1 MNNDQIRPAHFA
13 RLAYVYI
20 RQSSMQQVRQHTES
34 QHRQRQL
41 VQRAVALGWAEEQ
54 VVVIDED
61 LGQSAAAT
69 GRRSGFE
76 RLIGEVAVGG
86 VGVILS
92 LDASRIS
99 RANSSWYHL
108 LDICAI
114 TRTLIGDAEALYDP
128 CTYNDRLLLGL
139 KGTMSEAELHVMQQR
154 LVAAVRS
161 KAERGEFRYALPP
174 GYYWDAAGR
183 IQKTPDQ
190 QIRTTIALIF
200 ARFEQFG
207 TINTAFLSLAE
218 EGIEVPVRDGAG
230 DRVRWQQASYE
241 ALRRVLKNPVYAGA
255 YVYGRRQVEHC
266 LDADQQPLKRILE
279 QPDSH
284 WHVLIKDHHEGYI
297 SWETFERNQRRIVAN
312 RRGESTASAPR
323 EGASL
328 LQGLVLCA
336 RCGRVMKVQY
346 TRSRYPR
353 YVCTQPPVQGSAPL
367 CQSFG
372 AARLEQA
379 FEQLVLEALAP
390 LGMEAMLAAETAY
403 LHADEAQRALLQ
415 QRVERARYE
424 ADLARRQYD
433 AVDPANRLVARELE
447 RRWEQALGALEEV
460 EREVA
465 AKQQSFEQPLS
476 SEEKARLRRFAED
489 LPNLWHAPTTR
500 IQDKKRLVRC
510 LIEQVV
516 VHVPQDEEPLQARI
530 HWVGGEVTPITVPKG
545 RVGVHRYATDP
556 EIVDLV
562 RQLGQEFSDEQIA
575 RILQRKGLKT
585 SKGLTFTV
593 HRVTNLRYTHKIPG
607 HTRAKLQQAHVH
619 TVEQAAE
626 RLGISRRT
634 VVHWIELGLLKGS
647 QIMPGAPW
655 RVELTDEVCRR
666 LKTGDA
672 PQGWLTLK
680 AAAEAL
686 GVSQQTVVKKLNTGE
701 LEGIRVQAGARTAW
715 RIKVDSKG
723 CDGQQT
729 LFD

>member
-1 MNNDQIRPAHFA
+1 MNTDQIDAAHFG

-20 RQSSMQQVRQHTES
+20 RQSSAQQVRQHTES

-41 VQRAVALGWAEEQ
+41 VQRAVALGWAEAQ

-61 LGQSAAAT
+61 LGRSAAAT
-69 GRRSGFE
+69 GQRSGFE
-76 RLIGEVAVGG
+76 RLLGEVAVGG

-92 LDASRIS
+92 LEASRIS
-99 RANSSWYHL
+99 RDNSRWYHL

-114 TRTLIGDAEALYDP
+114 TRTLIGDADALYDP
-128 CTYNDRLLLGL
+128 CAYNDRLLLGL

-161 KAERGEFRYALPP
+161 KAERGEFRYVLPP
-174 GYYWDAAGR
+174 GYYWDEAGR
-183 IQKTPDQ
+183 IQKTPDE

-207 TINTAFLSLAE
+207 TIHTAFLSLAE
-218 EGIEVPVRDGAG
+218 KGIEVPVRDGAG
-230 DRVRWQQASYE
+230 GRVRWQQASYE

-266 LDADQQPLKRILE
+266 LDADQQPHKRIVE

-312 RRGESTASAPR
+312 RRGDATPSAPR

-328 LQGLVLCA
+328 LQGLVLCG
-336 RCGRVMKVQY
+336 RCGRVMNVQY

-353 YVCTQPPVQGSAPL
+353 YVCTQPPVQGRSPL
-367 CQSFG
+367 CQAFG
-372 AARLEQA
+372 ATRLEQA

-403 LHADEAQRALLQ
+403 LRADDAQRALWQ

-433 AVDPANRLVARELE
+433 AVDPANRLVAGELE
-447 RRWEQALGALEEV
+447 RRWEQALGALDEV
-460 EREVA
+460 EREA
-465 AKQQSFEQPLS
+465 TAKRQTFTQALS
-476 SEEKARLRRFAED
+476 SEEKACLRRFAED
-489 LPNLWHAPTTR
+489 LPSLWHASSTR
-500 IQDKKRLVRC
+500 VQNKKRLVRC
-510 LIEQVV
+510 LIAQVV
-516 VHVPQDEEPLQARI
+516 VDVPRNDEPLQARI
-530 HWVGGEVTPITVPKG
+530 HWVGGEVTPIAVPKG
-545 RVGVHRYATDP
+545 RVGVHCYATDP
-556 EIVDLV
+556 EILDLI
-562 RQLGQEFSDEQIA
+562 RQLGAEFSDEQIA

-593 HRVTNLRYTHKIPG
+593 HRVTNLRYAHKIPG
-607 HTRAKLQQAHVH
+607 HTRAQLQPAHVH
-619 TVEQAAE
+619 TVEQVAE

-634 VVHWIELGLLKGS
+634 VVHWIESGLLKGS
-647 QIMPGAPW
+647 QITPGAPW
-655 RVELTDEVCRR
+655 RIELTDEVCRR

-672 PQGWLTLK
+672 PAGWLTLK
-680 AAAEAL
+680 AAALAL
-686 GVSQQTVVKKLNTGE
+686 GVSQQTVVKKLNTGD
-701 LEGIRVQAGARTAW
+701 LAGIRVQAGARTAW
-715 RIKVDSKG
+715 RIKVDSG
-723 CDGQQT
+723 SCDGQHS